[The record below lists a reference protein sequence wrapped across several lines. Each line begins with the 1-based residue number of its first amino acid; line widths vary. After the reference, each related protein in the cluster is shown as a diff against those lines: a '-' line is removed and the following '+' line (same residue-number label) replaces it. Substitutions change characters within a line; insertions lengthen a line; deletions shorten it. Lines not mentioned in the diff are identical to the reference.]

1 MIGRMKLCVRSHA
14 VPLVTLL
21 LLALSSCT
29 TLIPTSARPP
39 SIPHHPRASRLDLAR
54 LSDGMP
60 LERVKR
66 VEPPP
71 QRVFTMQSGEMTIVK
86 WVYLR
91 KHGRVVLYFANGL
104 LESWSD

>member
-1 MIGRMKLCVRSHA
+1 
-14 VPLVTLL
+14 
-21 LLALSSCT
+21 
-29 TLIPTSARPP
+29 
-39 SIPHHPRASRLDLAR
+39 
-54 LSDGMP
+54 MP